1 MENYDRLHAG
11 TRKLSPA
18 VGFSWFYSSEP
29 APFSDDQS
37 HLGAQWF
44 CGRGPVRPSKLQGS
58 GKDVVRAGALKD
70 TALDRLGPHDH
81 HELVSVV
88 GWLEPGSHAAVVDPG
103 NGIIAQS
110 GRDVVLPKQKQ
121 KQKAKSKSRGM
132 DAAWE
137 EEKAVRHSYHRFAD
151 EEAGVQRRKTVCSK
165 SCGE

>member
-37 HLGAQWF
+37 HLGAQWL

-110 GRDVVLPKQKQ
+110 GRDVVLPKRKAKAKSEKQ
-121 KQKAKSKSRGM
+121 KQGNGCCVGRGKSRPPQLP
-132 DAAWE
+132 
-137 EEKAVRHSYHRFAD
+137 SI
-151 EEAGVQRRKTVCSK
+151 C
-165 SCGE
+165 

>member
-37 HLGAQWF
+37 HLGAQWR

-58 GKDVVRAGALKD
+58 GKDVVRAEALKD
-70 TALDRLGPHDH
+70 TALDRLGSHDH
-81 HELVSVV
+81 QELVSVV
-88 GWLEPGSHAAVVDPG
+88 GWLESGSHAAVVDPG

-110 GRDVVLPKQKQ
+110 GRDVVLPKR
-121 KQKAKSKSRGM
+121 KAKAGEWMLRGKRKKPSATVTIDLLMKKPESRDGKQFVRSHAESK
-132 DAAWE
+132 
-137 EEKAVRHSYHRFAD
+137 
-151 EEAGVQRRKTVCSK
+151 
-165 SCGE
+165 